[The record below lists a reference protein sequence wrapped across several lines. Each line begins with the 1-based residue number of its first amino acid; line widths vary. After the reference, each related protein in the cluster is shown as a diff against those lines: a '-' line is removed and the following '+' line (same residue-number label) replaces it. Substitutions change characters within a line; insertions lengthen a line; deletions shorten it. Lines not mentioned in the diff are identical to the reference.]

1 MSRYRNP
8 RVKKTEAVRVRF
20 TPLEKKLLRDRCK
33 KEGYKN
39 LSNFFRAKVMRHR
52 EIRKIEVSPE
62 FTSLIKSLDFNLNK
76 IGVNLNQ
83 VAKQINSK
91 KNNELTSADQH
102 TIVRVQ
108 QELKKCYSSL
118 QKYMDLIR

>member
-33 KEGYKN
+33 KEGYLN
-39 LSNFFRAKVMRHR
+39 MSNFFRAKVLRHR
-52 EIRKIEVSPE
+52 EIKKIEVSPE
-62 FTSLIKSLDFNLNK
+62 FTTLIKSLDFNLNK

-83 VAKQINSK
+83 VAKQINTK
-91 KNNELTSADQH
+91 KSNELTSADQH
-102 TIVRVQ
+102 TLNRVQ
-108 QELKKCYSSL
+108 QELKKCFSSL

>member
-8 RVKKTEAVRVRF
+8 RDKKTEAVHVRF

-52 EIRKIEVSPE
+52 EIKKIEVSPE
-62 FTSLIKSLDFNLNK
+62 FTTAIKSLDFNLNK

-83 VAKQINSK
+83 VAKQINAK
-91 KNNELTSADQH
+91 KSDKLSSTDRH
-102 TIVRVQ
+102 TLDRVH
-108 QELKKCYSSL
+108 QELKKCFACL
-118 QKYMDLIR
+118 QKYIDLIR